1 MKLTTMAIINWV
13 VRGGRASS
21 AMKSSIRPRFACAN
35 RVIRSP
41 DIAGVAQNEAR
52 TLP

>member
-1 MKLTTMAIINWV
+1 MKLITKAIINWA

-35 RVIRSP
+35 RAIRSQ
-41 DIAGVAQNEAR
+41 DIAGVAQNEER